1 MNERSCAVMSNKKNN
16 SFYVFGRFL
25 KIIGKP
31 LPLFLFAMIIHMV
44 GDNFFNITIA
54 LFAKNVVEMAQ
65 SKDTSQFLNLLLWM
79 LVAGFVSLLVFF
91 IFGAIYDIE
100 AKRGNAKV
108 QRLVIEKALRMPMSY
123 YDEHHSGEI
132 VSKLLNDADA
142 ASQIFTSRLRRVT
155 TPIMSVIVYF
165 IPMIIMN
172 YRLALCLLVV
182 NIVSLF
188 VNATFV
194 GPMKRIG
201 KEISKKK
208 KNMTKDVSTVISG
221 ISTIKMYSGCNRL
234 IDNFKSDVADY
245 SDTRRKYVKTGAMLS
260 GINAFFDMVCA
271 LGFLAVSVH
280 FVNAGL
286 AKLGSVAAIYTL
298 YGSFSYNFLEL
309 GKYLPEL
316 MNCIARAQIL
326 FEFLEQKEEAGLAE
340 YIAEGINETDKTV
353 KADKE
358 DETDKA
364 AKTAKADETD
374 KVGKINKWEKT
385 QKAYAEARTIA
396 EPVVEFK
403 NVNFSYKYNKEEIGN
418 EKLLYNNYNMAL
430 PPGKS
435 TAITGRSGAGKS
447 TLFKLLLGFYPI
459 ISGEIK
465 VDGKKLTSESIGS
478 IRSQI
483 AYIPQKL
490 HLFNMSV
497 KENIRLGNE
506 NASDEEIIKAARLA
520 NANDFIMGLPNG
532 YDTILENGGNC
543 LSGGEQQRLAIAR
556 AFVRKANI
564 LLMDE
569 ATSSLDNENEGQ
581 VHEAMAKIMKGRTAI
596 IIAHRPATISLC
608 ENRVEVR

>member
-1 MNERSCAVMSNKKNN
+1 MKREYTEGCTSERSCAVMSNKKNN
-16 SFYVFGRFL
+16 SFYIFCRFL
-25 KIIGKP
+25 RIMGKS

-54 LFAKNVVEMAQ
+54 IFAKNVVEMAQ
-65 SKDTSQFLNLLLWM
+65 SRDTSQFLNLLLWILM
-79 LVAGFVSLLVFF
+79 AGFVSLLVFF

-132 VSKLLNDADA
+132 VSKLLNDADV

-182 NIVSLF
+182 NIISLF
-188 VNATFV
+188 VNAAFV
-194 GPMKRIG
+194 EPMKRIG
-201 KEISKKK
+201 KEASQKK

-245 SDTRRKYVKTGAMLS
+245 SDTKRKYVKTGSMLS
-260 GINAFFDMVCA
+260 GINAFFDMMCA
-271 LGFLAVSVH
+271 LGFLAVSVY

-286 AKLGSVAAIYTL
+286 AELGSVAAIYTL

-326 FEFLEQKEEAGLAE
+326 FEFLEQEEEAGLAE
-340 YIAEGINETDKTV
+340 YIAEGINKTGE
-353 KADKE
+353 A
-358 DETDKA
+358 
-364 AKTAKADETD
+364 
-374 KVGKINKWEKT
+374 EKT
-385 QKAYAEARTIA
+385 GKTDEGSKMNERGKTNNAYAEACTMA

-403 NVNFSYKYNKEEIGN
+403 NVSFSYQYNNEEKGT

-430 PPGKS
+430 PSGKS
-435 TAITGRSGAGKS
+435 TAITGKSGAGKS

-478 IRSQI
+478 IRNRI
-483 AYIPQKL
+483 AYIPQKP

-506 NASDEEIIKAARLA
+506 NATDKEIIKAARLA

-556 AFVRKANI
+556 AFVRKAPI

-581 VHEAMAKIMKGRTAI
+581 VHEAVEKTMKGRTAI
-596 IIAHRPATISLC
+596 IIAHRPATISVC
-608 ENRVEVR
+608 ENKIEVK

>member
-1 MNERSCAVMSNKKNN
+1 MQTEYTKDYMNERSYAVMSNKKNN
-16 SFYVFGRFL
+16 SFYVFCRFL
-25 KIIGKP
+25 KIMGKP

-65 SKDTSQFLNLLLWM
+65 SKDISQFLNLLLWLLM
-79 LVAGFVSLLVFF
+79 AGLVSLLVFF

-155 TPIMSVIVYF
+155 TPVMSVIVYF

-182 NIVSLF
+182 NVISLF
-188 VNATFV
+188 VNGAFV
-194 GPMKRIG
+194 EPMKKIG
-201 KEISKKK
+201 KETSQKK

-221 ISTIKMYSGCNRL
+221 ISTIKMYPGCNRL
-234 IDNFKSDVADY
+234 INNFKSDVTDY
-245 SDTRRKYVKTGAMLS
+245 SVIKRKYVRAGSTLS

-271 LGFLAVSVH
+271 LGFLAVSVY
-280 FVNAGL
+280 FVNIGL
-286 AKLGSVAAIYTL
+286 ADLGSVAAIYTL

-316 MNCIARAQIL
+316 MNCIARAQVL
-326 FEFLEQKEEAGLAE
+326 FEFLEQEEEAGLAE
-340 YIAEGINETDKTV
+340 YVAESVDKAEEAGEMCEMDKTHEGACV
-353 KADKE
+353 
-358 DETDKA
+358 A
-364 AKTAKADETD
+364 AGQA
-374 KVGKINKWEKT
+374 
-385 QKAYAEARTIA
+385 
-396 EPVVEFK
+396 VEFK
-403 NVNFSYKYNKEEIGN
+403 NISFSYQYNNHNNKEEKGTP
-418 EKLLYNNYNMAL
+418 KLLYKNYNMAI
-430 PPGKS
+430 PSGKS
-435 TAITGRSGAGKS
+435 TAITGKSGAGKS

-465 VDGKKLTSESIGS
+465 IAGKKLTSASIGS
-478 IRSQI
+478 IRNQI
-483 AYIPQKL
+483 AYIPQKS

-497 KENIRLGNE
+497 KENIKLGNE
-506 NASDEEIIKAARLA
+506 NASDEEIIEAARLA
-520 NANDFIMGLPNG
+520 NADDFIMGLPNG
-532 YDTILENGGNC
+532 YDTILENGGNN

-556 AFVRKANI
+556 AFVRKAPI

-569 ATSSLDNENEGQ
+569 ATSSLDNENESQ
-581 VHEAMAKIMKGRTAI
+581 VQGAVAKIMKNRTAI
-596 IIAHRPATISLC
+596 IIAHRPATILAC
-608 ENRVEVR
+608 ENRVEVIGSSDINSNFL